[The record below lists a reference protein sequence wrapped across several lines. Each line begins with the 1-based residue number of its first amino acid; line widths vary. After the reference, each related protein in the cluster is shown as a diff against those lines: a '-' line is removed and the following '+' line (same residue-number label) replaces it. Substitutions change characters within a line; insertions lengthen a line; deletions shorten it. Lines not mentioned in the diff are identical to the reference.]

1 MENTKNY
8 EDDDP
13 AAPWNT
19 PFFREVV
26 KLQDYAELGIK
37 GPLAEGL
44 LLKTAWQVC
53 VINTTPMLYSNAA
66 TQVALWSIFVMQ
78 WPAITLYA
86 LFGLDETGS
95 IPR

>member
-1 MENTKNY
+1 MAKDNA
-8 EDDDP
+8 P

-19 PFFREVV
+19 PFFKEVI
-26 KLQDYAELGIK
+26 KLYGWENT
-37 GPLAEGL
+37 L
-44 LLKTAWQVC
+44 LTLPEEQKLIMAYNVC
-53 VINTTPMLYSNAA
+53 VNNTTPMLYSNAT

-95 IPR
+95 IPK

>member
-1 MENTKNY
+1 MTKY
-8 EDDDP
+8 KDDDP

-19 PFFREVV
+19 PFLREVI
-26 KLQDYAELGIK
+26 KLYSWEGVASSKLSE
-37 GPLAEGL
+37 PLR
-44 LLKTAWQVC
+44 LKMAWSVC
-53 VINTTPMLYSNAA
+53 VNNTTPMLYSNAT

-95 IPR
+95 IPK